1 MIKTFALTAVAVI
14 GLALATPALA
24 ETDTAATANDTAPAA
39 HATVGEKA
47 PDFTLPAA
55 DGGDKS
61 LSSFAGKITVL
72 EWHNKGCPFVKKHY
86 ESGNMQ
92 ALQKEFTAKDVV
104 WLTINSSAPG
114 KQGHESAADALATA
128 KADGAAST
136 HVLLD
141 EKGEVGKLYG
151 ATTTPAMYVIDKDGK
166 LAYAGAIDDNASPD
180 PETIKDAKNYVRA
193 AIEALQAGKPVEV
206 SSTKSYGCGVKY
218 AD

>member
-1 MIKTFALTAVAVI
+1 MLKNLALAAVAVFT
-14 GLALATPALA
+14 LATSAPALA
-24 ETDTAATANDTAPAA
+24 AAA
-39 HATVGEKA
+39 VGEKA

-55 DGGDKS
+55 DGGDKA
-61 LSSFAGKITVL
+61 LSSFAGKIVVL

-92 ALQKEFTAKDVV
+92 SLQKEFTAKDVV

-128 KADGAAST
+128 KSDGAAST

-180 PETIKDAKNYVRA
+180 QETIKGAKNYVREA
-193 AIEALQAGKPVEV
+193 VTALQAGKPVETA
-206 SSTKSYGCGVKY
+206 STKSYGCGVKY

>member
-1 MIKTFALTAVAVI
+1 MLKNLAFAAVAVF
-14 GLALATPALA
+14 ALATSAPALA
-24 ETDTAATANDTAPAA
+24 AAAA
-39 HATVGEKA
+39 VGEKA

-55 DGGDKS
+55 DGGDKA
-61 LSSFAGKITVL
+61 LSSFAGKIVVL

-92 ALQKEFTAKDVV
+92 SLQKEFTAKDVV

-128 KADGAAST
+128 KSDGAAST

-180 PETIKDAKNYVRA
+180 PETIKGAKNYVR
-193 AIEALQAGKPVEV
+193 EAVSALEAGKPVEV
-206 SSTKSYGCGVKY
+206 ATTKSYGCGVKY

>member
-1 MIKTFALTAVAVI
+1 MLKNLALAAVAVFT
-14 GLALATPALA
+14 LATSAPALA
-24 ETDTAATANDTAPAA
+24 AAA
-39 HATVGEKA
+39 VGEKA

-55 DGGDKS
+55 DGGDKA
-61 LSSFAGKITVL
+61 LSSFAGKIVVL

-92 ALQKEFTAKDVV
+92 SLQKEFTAKDVV

-128 KADGAAST
+128 KSAGAAST

-180 PETIKDAKNYVRA
+180 QETIKGAKNYVREA
-193 AIEALQAGKPVEV
+193 VTALQAGKPVETA
-206 SSTKSYGCGVKY
+206 STKSYGCGVKY

>member
-1 MIKTFALTAVAVI
+1 MFKTLALSAVAVL

-24 ETDTAATANDTAPAA
+24 ATAV
-39 HATVGEKA
+39 VGEKA

-55 DGGDKS
+55 DGGDKA
-61 LSSFAGKITVL
+61 LSSFSGKIVVL

-92 ALQKEFTAKDVV
+92 SLQKEYTAKDVI

-114 KQGHESAADALATA
+114 KQGHESPAEALATA

-136 HVLLD
+136 HVLID
-141 EKGEVGKLYG
+141 EKGDVGKLYG
-151 ATTTPAMYVIDKDGK
+151 AVTTPHMFVVDKEGK
-166 LAYAGAIDDNASPD
+166 LAYAGAIDDNESLD
-180 PETIKDAKNYVRA
+180 PESIKGAKNYVRDA
-193 AIEALQAGKPVEV
+193 VEALMAGKPVEV
-206 SSTKSYGCGVKY
+206 TTSKSYGCGVKY